1 MVDVYT
7 KGYAGIC
14 FPAEREVLIVVI
26 LEVFQWSDSSVYI
39 PVAPRAPAEQLDV
52 LPRSFPFVFSC
63 LVQCKDRQIIPF
75 LVLVSSL
82 SGLDLSQ
89 SASLSLK
96 IQGHFTDMPP
106 VFSLLGTP
114 GYPQR
119 RKACCFLLGAPA
131 DSHQP
136 GSLLLLQPATDI

>member
-1 MVDVYT
+1 MLAD
-7 KGYAGIC
+7 ASQQR
-14 FPAEREVLIVVI
+14 ERCL
-26 LEVFQWSDSSVYI
+26 LWLYWKFSSGRTPLRI
-39 PVAPRAPAEQLDV
+39 SQLLSELQLSSWKDV

-136 GSLLLLQPATDI
+136 GCLLLLQPATDI

>member
-1 MVDVYT
+1 MLAD
-7 KGYAGIC
+7 ASQQR
-14 FPAEREVLIVVI
+14 ERCL
-26 LEVFQWSDSSVYI
+26 LWLYWKFSSGRTPLCI
-39 PVAPRAPAEQLDV
+39 SQLLPELQLSSWKDV
-52 LPRSFPFVFSC
+52 LPRSIPFVFSC

-106 VFSLLGTP
+106 VFSLLETP
-114 GYPQR
+114 GYPQS

-136 GSLLLLQPATDI
+136 GCLLLLQPATDI

>member
-1 MVDVYT
+1 MA
-7 KGYAGIC
+7 YA
-14 FPAEREVLIVVI
+14 FQQRERYLFW
-26 LEVFQWSDSSVYI
+26 LYWKFSSGQTPLCI
-39 PVAPRAPAEQLDV
+39 SQLLSELQLRIWKDV

-75 LVLVSSL
+75 LVLASSL

-89 SASLSLK
+89 SASLPLK
-96 IQGHFTDMPP
+96 IQGQFTSTPP
-106 VFSLLGTP
+106 VFSLLETP

-119 RKACCFLLGAPA
+119 RKVCCFLLGAPA
-131 DSHQP
+131 DSHQL